1 MVPNC
6 ATHHICNLLTETRE
20 VKTTRFHFCNFMSY
34 CEVQIYTGDRLPF
47 TANHVFQTNSLYEV
61 LPSSSPEQ
69 FFLKKKIGPRLTH
82 YWIHAKYHC
91 EDMKFSVKDFFGKS
105 DQFGKSF
112 LRIWS
117 HLLKKF
123 SMETFIFWCS
133 LSVVSCDHLL
143 FTPAKSISQFVI
155 KVSVKHSQHF
165 LNTNN

>member
-1 MVPNC
+1 MTKSAVSSIFGTLC
-6 ATHHICNLLTETRE
+6 HTAKSKFILGIGYLLL
-20 VKTTRFHFCNFMSY
+20 
-34 CEVQIYTGDRLPF
+34 QIMYFR
-47 TANHVFQTNSLYEV
+47 QTLCMKYYHPRSRAI
-61 LPSSSPEQ
+61 
-69 FFLKKKIGPRLTH
+69 FFKKKMRPRLTH

-91 EDMKFSVKDFFGKS
+91 EDIKFSVKDFFGKS

-155 KVSVKHSQHF
+155 KVSVKHS
-165 LNTNN
+165 